1 MPLHRGAVIAG
12 LLFSALHAQ
21 ADDAVLGREIFHD
34 LCAACHGKNMV
45 STGLAFNLRT
55 FPRDDGKR
63 FQETV
68 LNGKGTAMPPW
79 RSQLSGE
86 DIKALWD
93 YVKSGG

>member
-1 MPLHRGAVIAG
+1 MAG

-45 STGLAFNLRT
+45 SAGLAFDLRLL
-55 FPRDDGKR
+55 PRDDYKR

-68 LNGKGTAMPPW
+68 LNGKGSAMPPW
-79 RSQLSGE
+79 RSQLSSE

>member
-1 MPLHRGAVIAG
+1 MPFFLRTFLIGVMA
-12 LLFSALHAQ
+12 LPLFAR
-21 ADDAVLGREIFHD
+21 ADDAALGREIFHD
-34 LCAACHGKNMV
+34 LCASCHGKNMV

-55 FPRDDGKR
+55 FPRDDYTR
-63 FQETV
+63 FQEAV

-79 RSQLSGE
+79 RSQVSSE

>member
-1 MPLHRGAVIAG
+1 MQLRQRAVMAG
-12 LLFSALHAQ
+12 LVLAALHAQ
-21 ADDAVLGREIFHD
+21 ADDAALGREIFHD

-45 STGLAFNLRT
+45 SAGLAFDLRLL
-55 FPRDDGKR
+55 PRDDYKR

-68 LNGKGTAMPPW
+68 LNGKGSAMPPW
-79 RSQLSGE
+79 RSQLSSE